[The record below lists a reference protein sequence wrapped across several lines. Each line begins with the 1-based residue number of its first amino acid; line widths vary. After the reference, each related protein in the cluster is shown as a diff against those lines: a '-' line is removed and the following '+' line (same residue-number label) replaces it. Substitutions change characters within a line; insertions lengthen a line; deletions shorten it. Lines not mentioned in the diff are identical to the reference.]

1 MKVVF
6 IFGAD
11 LWKILKT
18 DEQQEGWFPANY
30 VREIR
35 EDITSDL
42 FQEALNQGN
51 VKLKPSFHLVPSDQ
65 SNQDF
70 LILRDGTSSSG
81 QLVIKTSNHESE
93 NQVEHQRNPIPHHG

>member
-1 MKVVF
+1 MRSSNF
-6 IFGAD
+6 
-11 LWKILKT
+11 LKT
-18 DEQQEGWFPANY
+18 VDKQEGWFPANY

-35 EDITSDL
+35 EDISSDL

-51 VKLKPSFHLVPSDQ
+51 VKLKPSFHLVPSEQ

-81 QLVIKTSNHESE
+81 QLVIKTSNQESE
-93 NQVEHQRNPIPHHG
+93 NQVETQRNHIQHHG